1 MPSKW
6 PTETQFREIVLYV
19 SDNVCKVCNHPL
31 IIRKDRIHR
40 IYSLEGPIKLVC
52 KLSICSNK
60 QCSERKILINHK
72 SEIPIT
78 MPRWR
83 IGWDLFL
90 WMGFQRFKRHW
101 SVPQIR
107 HELLDHYQINLSEN
121 TITEYLNKYQ
131 LMVSARHQDM
141 SRWKNDYKD
150 CSDVILAI
158 DGLQPEKGHE
168 TLYVVRELR
177 KERIWFAEP
186 LLSSS
191 NAEILKLIQQAKK
204 LSQQLG
210 KPVRGWVSDKQ
221 DGFVT
226 AIAAEFSNV
235 PHRYCNNHFLRD
247 LAKPVLEKDSHAK
260 VQMRKK
266 VRGLRSIE
274 KEILAELEQ
283 LQPEGAKLTSEQ
295 RKYAVSIVLD
305 YCAAVRG
312 ILNDNHGGPLKPP
325 GLRMANALEE
335 VSKSIRRNLKHGKTP
350 ISAKLKRLNECI
362 KRGLSVYKTDKAEIV
377 KYVKLIQKIFN
388 TLDSNSDSLPIRLS
402 QFKKLKARL
411 TKTNDSIKVQMSSI
425 MDSFEPGLFVGSDDL
440 EIPPDNLDLERW
452 FSNPKG
458 HERRIHGRKH
468 AGIRIVQKG
477 PTLLLALDAHLL
489 QMKPFTYQDLLP
501 YVNVSVPKS
510 QTESIERNRIMTK
523 ASSKKKDQTC

>member
-1 MPSKW
+1 
-6 PTETQFREIVLYV
+6 
-19 SDNVCKVCNHPL
+19 
-31 IIRKDRIHR
+31 
-40 IYSLEGPIKLVC
+40 
-52 KLSICSNK
+52 
-60 QCSERKILINHK
+60 
-72 SEIPIT
+72 
-78 MPRWR
+78 
-83 IGWDLFL
+83 
-90 WMGFQRFKRHW
+90 
-101 SVPQIR
+101 
-107 HELLDHYQINLSEN
+107 
-121 TITEYLNKYQ
+121 
-131 LMVSARHQDM
+131 
-141 SRWKNDYKD
+141 
-150 CSDVILAI
+150 
-158 DGLQPEKGHE
+158 
-168 TLYVVRELR
+168 
-177 KERIWFAEP
+177 
-186 LLSSS
+186 
-191 NAEILKLIQQAKK
+191 
-204 LSQQLG
+204 
-210 KPVRGWVSDKQ
+210 
-221 DGFVT
+221 
-226 AIAAEFSNV
+226 
-235 PHRYCNNHFLRD
+235 
-247 LAKPVLEKDSHAK
+247 
-260 VQMRKK
+260 MRKK
-266 VRGLRSIE
+266 VRGLCSIE

-523 ASSKKKDQTC
+523 ASSKKKKKTKLAEKFRRTVPSGTRMAT